1 MRPRALRP
9 GDRIGICAPAG
20 PVDLERLERGAAEL
34 RALGFDVLVPEG
46 IDARTGFTAGSVE
59 RRLAE
64 LHRLFADEA
73 VAGIV
78 CARGGAGAGWLLD
91 KLDGELLRSHPKLL
105 VGYSDVTFL
114 HLYLARLGMAS
125 VHGPMAARELA
136 DGSYEKA
143 SFRHALTGEG
153 APYSSEPEDLEALRK
168 GEAEG
173 VLRGGCLSIL
183 AAASGTPWA
192 LDTTPS
198 DTILFLE
205 DVDERPY
212 RIDRMLLQLRRS
224 GALDGVRGV
233 VFGDMRGCS
242 PKLPEDHR
250 LQDVLLQALDGL
262 DVPIALGLSSGHAAS
277 PAVTLPL
284 GVRARLACGGEDAR
298 FEVLEPGVA

>member
-1 MRPRALRP
+1 MKPRALRP

-20 PVDLERLERGAAEL
+20 PVDLERLERGAAAL
-34 RALGFDVLVPEG
+34 RALGFEVLVPEG
-46 IDARTGFTAGSVE
+46 IGARTGFTAGRVE

-73 VAGIV
+73 VAAIV

-91 KLDGELLRSHPKLL
+91 KLDAQLLRSHPKLL

-114 HLYLARLGMAS
+114 HLYLARLGLSS
-125 VHGPMAARELA
+125 VHGPMAAWELA
-136 DGSYEKA
+136 DGSYHEA

-153 APYSSEPEDLEALRK
+153 APYSSEPEDLEPLRK

-192 LDTTPS
+192 LDTTAS

-212 RIDRMLLQLRRS
+212 RIDRMLWQLRRS
-224 GALDGVRGV
+224 GALAGVRGI

-242 PKLPEDHR
+242 PKLQEDHR
-250 LQDVLLQALDGL
+250 LQDVLLQCFDGL
-262 DVPIALGLSSGHAAS
+262 DVPIALGLSSGHAAG

-284 GVRARLACGGEDAR
+284 GVRARLACGGEEAR

>member
-1 MRPRALRP
+1 MKPRALRP

-34 RALGFDVLVPEG
+34 RVLGFDVLVPAG
-46 IDARTGFTAGSVE
+46 IEARTGFTAGTIE

-73 VAGIV
+73 VAGII

-91 KLDGELLRSHPKLL
+91 KLNAELLRAHPKPF

-125 VHGPMAARELA
+125 VHGPMAAWELA
-136 DGSYEKA
+136 DGSYDKA

-153 APYSSEPEDLEALRK
+153 APYSSEPGDLEPLRK

-183 AAASGTPWA
+183 AAACGTPWGLETA
-192 LDTTPS
+192 PS

-212 RIDRMLLQLRRS
+212 RIDRMLLQLRRA

-242 PKLPEDHR
+242 PKLQEDHH
-250 LQDVLLQALDGL
+250 LEDVLLQALDGL
-262 DVPIALGLSSGHAAS
+262 DVPIALGLSSGHAAG
-277 PAVTLPL
+277 PAVTFPL
-284 GVRARLACGGEDAR
+284 GVRALLACGGEEAR